1 MVWGKPVCF
10 SPFRAFLSRPAAK
23 PEGPSTVGEVKGKVK
38 IALLILEILLA
49 IAIIASIL
57 LQSGRSAGFS
67 GSIMGGG
74 EALFGKKKGLD
85 DTLSKITGILAAV
98 FMVICIIWAI
108 LV

>member
-1 MVWGKPVCF
+1 MVWGKPVRF
-10 SPFRAFLSRPAAK
+10 SPYRAFLPRPAAQ

-57 LQSGRSAGFS
+57 LQS